1 MSYDVKWPELIRNVG
16 FHYFLKK
23 SRNNGNWHKIRLQM
37 IPKCTISW
45 ICAIWWRKLKKK
57 KKLKKYLKTVEFWLD
72 LHVIWLMPSQR
83 QNVIL
88 MHTIE
93 ISTFL
98 HRLKEELLKVSALSR
113 KPSFQNFEKN
123 LFGGRHPVPIAKRY
137 CYKKMWIKKYFC
149 ASKNTLK
156 FNIFPEQKQT

>member
-1 MSYDVKWPELIRNVG
+1 MTSNDLNWSVMLDFTIFSKNQEITEIDTKSGYKWFQNVQ
-16 FHYFLKK
+16 FHEFVQFDEE
-23 SRNNGNWHKIRLQM
+23 NW
-37 IPKCTISW
+37 
-45 ICAIWWRKLKKK
+45 K

-88 MHTIE
+88 MHTVE

-98 HRLKEELLKVSALSR
+98 HRLKEQLLKVSALSR